1 MKRRFRPAARERVH
15 ESKSE
20 SVRGLHEIMSE
31 QAEGEDGP
39 MHEITSEPGRAPH
52 ETTSDFSMR
61 GSENCTKSHRNLI
74 WNTDR

>member
-39 MHEITSEPGRAPH
+39 MHEITS
-52 ETTSDFSMR
+52 DFSMR